1 MLYSI
6 LIDKA
11 SIFKSR
17 FKQPFKKI
25 MLTPILS
32 GMIAALFLMIAGMVC
47 RAVQGNSISFIRL
60 WMFLSRVLLA

>member
-1 MLYSI
+1 M
-6 LIDKA
+6 
-11 SIFKSR
+11 F
-17 FKQPFKKI
+17 
-25 MLTPILS
+25 TPILS

>member
-17 FKQPFKKI
+17 FKQRFKKI

-32 GMIAALFLMIAGMVC
+32 GIIAAQFLMIAGMVC

-60 WMFLSRVLLA
+60 WMFLSLVLLA